1 MESVTA
7 GTAVLLTCTFTGTN
21 GVAANPGTVVV
32 RIRQPDGTTTS
43 HTPTNTA
50 VGVYTYEFTPGVAG
64 KWTWEVQGSGSG
76 PNAVRDG
83 QVSVKAQAIGP

>member
-7 GTAVLLTCTFTGTN
+7 GTAVLLTATFTGTD

-32 RIRQPDGTTTS
+32 RIRQPSGTVTS

-50 VGVYTYEFTPGVAG
+50 TGVYTYTFTPAEAG

-83 QVSVKAQAIGP
+83 QVSVKEQAIGP